1 MDKGFRMT
9 KMPAVSL
16 ALSHKDLESMYQKKL
31 PTPSDK
37 GYPLVFDSM
46 LYWVLVIDDAPCG
59 YTGSMI
65 IDNFAFVGNTYID
78 KAYRGKG
85 FHSLLLS
92 MRNDSFMLKD
102 FTKITVLNP
111 IEDSHMTHLV
121 KVVSRLGYTKVN
133 SYECVNDIMDS
144 STYDSIYCNKQEIW
158 RKNCEH

>member
-1 MDKGFRMT
+1 MINNT
-9 KMPAVSL
+9 TISL
-16 ALSHKDLESMYQKKL
+16 VLSHKDLESMWQKKL

-37 GYPLVFDSM
+37 GYPPVFDSM
-46 LYWVLVIDDAPCG
+46 IYWVLIIDDTPCG

-78 KAYRGKG
+78 KPYRGKG
-85 FHSLLLS
+85 LHSLLLS
-92 MRNDSFMLKD
+92 MRNNSLMLKD

-121 KVVSRLGYTKVN
+121 KVVSRLGYAKVN

-144 STYDSIYCNKQEIW
+144 NTYDSIYCNKQEIW